1 MGSGVDLKLVEGPSH
16 DQAPRAEEKGNHAKD
31 GWEQTP
37 KQALSIPRHR
47 MGDRFAILTTVR
59 IARAEAIVGECMFAN
74 FASPRSITVTH
85 VRSRRTKRRAQDKSR
100 AKGLTT
106 DNRRSTNSGL
116 TWETWHDGGKD
127 SPTVHVLYLFAGV
140 ERRADVRH
148 FLEELAKRDGYT
160 LGFTAGHPSQ

>member
-74 FASPRSITVTH
+74 FASPRSITVTR

-106 DNRRSTNSGL
+106 DNRRSTTAVSPGRLGTMVARTPLQCMCCISLQVSSGVQMF
-116 TWETWHDGGKD
+116 DI
-127 SPTVHVLYLFAGV
+127 F
-140 ERRADVRH
+140 
-148 FLEELAKRDGYT
+148 
-160 LGFTAGHPSQ
+160 